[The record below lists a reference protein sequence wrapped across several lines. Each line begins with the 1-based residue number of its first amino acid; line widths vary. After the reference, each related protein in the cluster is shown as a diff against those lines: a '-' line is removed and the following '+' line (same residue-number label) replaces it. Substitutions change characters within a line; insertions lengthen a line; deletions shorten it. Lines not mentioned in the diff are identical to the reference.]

1 MTFSLKKALILHNDV
16 TLLSQFLTAT
26 TATTVI
32 TIKHFQKNVCINE
45 LRNNDNKIFVSI
57 VMLKFGQTKVSK
69 GEFHGA
75 IKPIKTQLVNVNNI
89 VISKLIETKNDFK
102 YLIGYLDQVIRPL
115 VLIAHNGQIC

>member
-1 MTFSLKKALILHNDV
+1 MTFSLKKTLILHNDV

-45 LRNNDNKIFVSI
+45 LRNNDNKIFVS
-57 VMLKFGQTKVSK
+57 KKVSK